1 MKSGALSVPI
11 PGCSSL
17 HQSVIMNS
25 SHFAIGWIYA
35 SNPFKIILKCYLCN
49 IQLIYIMSTT
59 AISIRLD
66 SDIKKQFENLCKEFG
81 LSTNAAFNLFAR
93 TVVREQAIPFPISL
107 NGSESET
114 KSSAAQKALDRVQS
128 LSAQEAHEWTDEEI
142 DELIAAHRRKKRE
155 R

>member
-1 MKSGALSVPI
+1 
-11 PGCSSL
+11 
-17 HQSVIMNS
+17 
-25 SHFAIGWIYA
+25 
-35 SNPFKIILKCYLCN
+35 
-49 IQLIYIMSTT
+49 MSTT

-93 TVVREQAIPFPISL
+93 T
-107 NGSESET
+107 
-114 KSSAAQKALDRVQS
+114 
-128 LSAQEAHEWTDEEI
+128 TDEEI